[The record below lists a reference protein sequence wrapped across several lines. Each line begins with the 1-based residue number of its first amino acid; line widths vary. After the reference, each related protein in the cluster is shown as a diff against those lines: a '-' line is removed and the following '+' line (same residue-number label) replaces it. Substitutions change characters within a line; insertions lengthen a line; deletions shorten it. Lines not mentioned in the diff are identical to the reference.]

1 MEIKMHMKDETTVF
15 CQSCAMPM
23 VKEEDYGTNVDGRKN
38 ADYCV
43 YCYKNGKFT
52 SDTTMEEMIAFCAPL
67 ISKGNPYNVS
77 FFILQMLFETV
88 FACVPVVQTNVGKRI
103 HTPIQ

>member
-1 MEIKMHMKDETTVF
+1 MHMKDETTVF

-67 ISKGNPYNVS
+67 IPKGNPYNAGRAS
-77 FFILQMLFETV
+77 LFLFYKCFLKQFLHAFLLSRQM
-88 FACVPVVQTNVGKRI
+88 
-103 HTPIQ
+103 

>member
-1 MEIKMHMKDETTVF
+1 MHIKDETTVF

-67 ISKGNPYNVS
+67 ISKGNPYNSVAEATS
-77 FFILQMLFETV
+77 AMQEIFPNL
-88 FACVPVVQTNVGKRI
+88 KRWKKN
-103 HTPIQ
+103 